1 MSPETRRTIL
11 RHAVAIDLVITASGV
26 ALLTPNAP
34 AVTFFAFVAAVAL
47 CAWLRDDEAGL
58 AATAY
63 SVVALAVFFRD
74 QIDVTTLTVFAA
86 TGAAVSAFSRAARRI
101 RQEDRGAA
109 LPAAV
114 EAAPAPAVPAVP
126 LPIGIPL
133 LVVILYADVSDSLM
147 TQFPIPSLLRPIILL
162 LAVVAWKY
170 RRVAQP
176 LTMALQLP
184 VIFLV
189 LYAIAGYASGV
200 WARNI
205 RAVDGRFSEFVKA
218 ACICVLAASLIVS
231 WQALRRALLALIV
244 TAAAMS
250 AVSIVQVT
258 TGQLENFLGG
268 MVKVQEGNIYGE
280 VNMPRA
286 SGPPVS
292 DPNFYARILL
302 VGIPMAAALAI
313 HERRRPRKLA
323 YWALAALITGGTLVT
338 YSRGAMFALFAM
350 CGLMVLA
357 LRVPL
362 RHMAGLALAG
372 VLVIAM
378 LPRAMSER
386 FLTVEALVSSEDQPV
401 RVDSSVAKRKLLYG
415 VGIRM
420 FEEHL
425 LGGVGAGNF
434 SEHYDTFANQVG
446 MAERDWGEPGSPQ
459 FPHGLYFE
467 IASETGLLGLLTYLG
482 AAAAT
487 FLYLWRARRRLLER
501 GETRRAAIASG
512 IGVALAGYLM
522 ASVFLHES
530 HVRYFGLYVGLAV
543 AVARLAR
550 HAPLPDEPLQEAA
563 A

>member
-26 ALLTPNAP
+26 ALLTPDAP
-34 AVTFFAFVAAVAL
+34 ALTFFAFVIAVAL
-47 CAWLRDDEAGL
+47 SAWLRDDEAGL

-63 SVVALAVFFRD
+63 SVVTLAIFFRE

-86 TGAAVSAFSRAARRI
+86 TGAAVSAFSRAARRV
-101 RQEDRGAA
+101 RQEDKAA
-109 LPAAV
+109 VVPV
-114 EAAPAPAVPAVP
+114 EAAPAPAFPAVP
-126 LPIGIPL
+126 LPIGVPL

-147 TQFPIPSLLRPIILL
+147 TQFPLPSLLRPIILL
-162 LAVVAWKY
+162 LAIVAFKY

-176 LTMALQLP
+176 LNVALQLP
-184 VIFLV
+184 VIFLM
-189 LYAIAGYASGV
+189 LYAIAGYATGV
-200 WARNI
+200 WARNV
-205 RAVDGRFSEFVKA
+205 RSVDGRFSEFVKA
-218 ACICVLAASLIVS
+218 TCICVLAASLIVS
-231 WQALRRALLALIV
+231 WQALRRAMLALIV

-250 AVSIVQVT
+250 AISIVQVT
-258 TGQLENFLGG
+258 TGKLENFLGG
-268 MVKVQEGNIYGE
+268 MVQVQEGNIYGQ
-280 VNMPRA
+280 VTMPRA

-302 VGIPMAAALAI
+302 VGIPLAAALAI
-313 HERRRPRKLA
+313 NEKRPRRKLA
-323 YWALAALITGGTLVT
+323 YWALGALITGGTLVT
-338 YSRGAMFALFAM
+338 YSRGAMFALMAM

-357 LRVPL
+357 LRVKPRQMVGL
-362 RHMAGLALAG
+362 AFAGL
-372 VLVIAM
+372 LVIAM

-420 FEEHL
+420 FDEHL

-434 SEHYDTFANQVG
+434 SEHYDTLANQVG
-446 MAERDWGEPGSPQ
+446 MAERDWGEPGSRQ

-467 IASETGLLGLLTYLG
+467 IASETGLLGLLTFLG
-482 AAAAT
+482 AAFAA
-487 FLYLWRARRRLLER
+487 FLYLWGARRRLLER
-501 GETRRAAIASG
+501 GETGRAAIASG

-543 AVARLAR
+543 AVARLAQN
-550 HAPLPDEPLQEAA
+550 APLPGEQLEATA
-563 A
+563 

>member
-26 ALLTPNAP
+26 ALLTPNTP

-47 CAWLRDDEAGL
+47 SAWLRDDEAGL

-63 SVVALAVFFRD
+63 SVITLAIFFRD

-86 TGAAVSAFSRAARRI
+86 TGAAVSAFSRAARRV
-101 RQEDRGAA
+101 RQEDKAA
-109 LPAAV
+109 AVPV
-114 EAAPAPAVPAVP
+114 EAAPAPAAPAVP
-126 LPIGIPL
+126 LPIGVPL

-147 TQFPIPSLLRPIILL
+147 TQFPLPSLLRPIILL
-162 LAVVAWKY
+162 LAIVAFKY

-176 LTMALQLP
+176 MNIALQLP
-184 VIFLV
+184 VIFLM
-189 LYAIAGYASGV
+189 LYAVAGYASGI
-200 WARNI
+200 WARNL

-218 ACICVLAASLIVS
+218 TFICVLAASLIVS

-250 AVSIVQVT
+250 AVSLIQVT
-258 TGQLENFLGG
+258 TGKLENFLGG
-268 MVKVQEGNIYGE
+268 MVAVQSGNIYGQ
-280 VNMPRA
+280 VTMPRA

-313 HERRRPRKLA
+313 NERRRKRKLA
-323 YWALAALITGGTLVT
+323 YWAMAAIITAGTLVT
-338 YSRGAMFALFAM
+338 YSRGAMFAVFAM

-357 LRVPL
+357 LRVKP
-362 RHMAGLALAG
+362 RHMAALALAG
-372 VLVIAM
+372 VAVIAM

-386 FLTVEALVSSEDQPV
+386 VLTVEALVSSEDQPV

-415 VGIRM
+415 VAIRM
-420 FEEHL
+420 FDEHL
-425 LGGVGAGNF
+425 IGGVGAGNF
-434 SEHYDTFANQVG
+434 NQHYDTLANQVG

-467 IASETGLLGLLTYLG
+467 IASETGLLGLLTFLG
-482 AAAAT
+482 AAFAA

-501 GETRRAAIASG
+501 GETGRAAIASG

-522 ASVFLHES
+522 ASIFLHES

-543 AVARLAR
+543 AVARLAQN
-550 HAPLPDEPLQEAA
+550 APFPGDRGQEAA

>member
-47 CAWLRDDEAGL
+47 SAWLRDDEAGL

-63 SVVALAVFFRD
+63 SVLTLAVFFRE
-74 QIDVTTLTVFAA
+74 QIDVTTLTAFAA
-86 TGAAVSAFSRAARRI
+86 TGAAVSAFARAARRV
-101 RQEDRGAA
+101 RQEGKAA
-109 LPAAV
+109 AAV
-114 EAAPAPAVPAVP
+114 EPAAAPAPAVPAVP
-126 LPIGIPL
+126 LPIGVPL

-147 TQFPIPSLLRPIILL
+147 TQFPLPSLLRPIILL
-162 LAVVAWKY
+162 LAIVAFKY
-170 RRVAQP
+170 RRIAQP
-176 LTMALQLP
+176 MTVALQLP
-184 VIFLV
+184 VIFLM
-189 LYAIAGYASGV
+189 LYALAGYASGI
-200 WARNI
+200 WARNL

-218 ACICVLAASLIVS
+218 TFICVLAASLIVS
-231 WQALRRALLALIV
+231 WQALRRAMLALIV

-250 AVSIVQVT
+250 AVSLVQVT
-258 TGQLENFLGG
+258 TGKLENFLGG
-268 MVKVQEGNIYGE
+268 MIAVQTGNIYGQ
-280 VNMPRA
+280 VTMPRA

-292 DPNFYARILL
+292 DPNFYARILM
-302 VGIPMAAALAI
+302 VGIPLAAGLAI
-313 HERRRPRKLA
+313 HERRRARKLA

-350 CGLMVLA
+350 CGMMVLA
-357 LRVPL
+357 LRVKP
-362 RHMAGLALAG
+362 RHMVALALAG
-372 VLVIAM
+372 IVTIAL

-386 FLTVEALVSSEDQPV
+386 VLTVEALVSSEDQPV

-415 VGIRM
+415 VAIRM
-420 FEEHL
+420 FDEHL
-425 LGGVGAGNF
+425 IGGVGAGNF
-434 SEHYDTFANQVG
+434 NQHYDTLANQVG

-467 IASETGLLGLLTYLG
+467 IASETGLLGLLTFLG
-482 AAAAT
+482 AAGAAL
-487 FLYLWRARRRLLER
+487 LYLWGARRRLLKR
-501 GETRRAAIASG
+501 GETGRAAIASG

-543 AVARLAR
+543 AVARLAQNPVALGEYG
-550 HAPLPDEPLQEAA
+550 HEATA
-563 A
+563 

>member
-11 RHAVAIDLVITASGV
+11 RHAVAIDLVVTASGV
-26 ALLTPNAP
+26 ALVTPNAP

-47 CAWLRDDEAGL
+47 SAWLRDDEAGL

-63 SVVALAVFFRD
+63 SVITLAIFFRE

-86 TGAAVSAFSRAARRI
+86 TGAAVSAFSRAARRV
-101 RQEDRGAA
+101 RQEEKAA
-109 LPAAV
+109 VPV
-114 EAAPAPAVPAVP
+114 EAAPVPALPAVP
-126 LPIGIPL
+126 LPIGVPL

-147 TQFPIPSLLRPIILL
+147 TQFPLPSLLRPIILL
-162 LAVVAWKY
+162 LAIVAFKY

-176 LTMALQLP
+176 LNIALQLP

-189 LYAIAGYASGV
+189 LYAVAGYASGV
-200 WARNI
+200 WAENL

-218 ACICVLAASLIVS
+218 TFICILAASLIVS
-231 WQALRRALLALIV
+231 WQALRRALLALIG

-250 AVSIVQVT
+250 AVSLVQVT
-258 TGQLENFLGG
+258 TGKLENFLGG
-268 MVKVQEGNIYGE
+268 MVAVQSGNIYGQ
-280 VNMPRA
+280 VTMPRA

-302 VGIPMAAALAI
+302 VGIPMAVGLAI
-313 HERRRPRKLA
+313 HERRPRRKIV

-338 YSRGAMFALFAM
+338 YSRGAMFALVAM

-357 LRVPL
+357 LRVRP
-362 RHMAGLALAG
+362 RHMAALALAG
-372 VLVIAM
+372 IVAIAL

-415 VGIRM
+415 VAIRM
-420 FEEHL
+420 FDEHL

-434 SEHYDTFANQVG
+434 GEHYDTLANQVG
-446 MAERDWGEPGSPQ
+446 MAERDWGEPGSRQ

-467 IASETGLLGLLTYLG
+467 IASETGLLGLLTFLG
-482 AAAAT
+482 AAFAA
-487 FLYLWRARRRLLER
+487 FLYLWGARRRLLER
-501 GETRRAAIASG
+501 GETGRAAIASG

-543 AVARLAR
+543 AVARLAQNT
-550 HAPLPDEPLQEAA
+550 PLLHEQGDRQEATA
-563 A
+563 

>member
-34 AVTFFAFVAAVAL
+34 AVTFLAFVAAVAL
-47 CAWLRDDEAGL
+47 SAWLRDDEAGL

-63 SVVALAVFFRD
+63 SVITLALFFRG

-86 TGAAVSAFSRAARRI
+86 CGAAVSAFSRAARRV
-101 RQEDRGAA
+101 RQEDK
-109 LPAAV
+109 AAV
-114 EAAPAPAVPAVP
+114 IPTEAAPAAAPALPAVP
-126 LPIGIPL
+126 LPIGVPL
-133 LVVILYADVSDSLM
+133 LVIVLYADVSDSLM
-147 TQFPIPSLLRPIILL
+147 TQFPLPSLLRPIILL
-162 LAVVAWKY
+162 LAIVAWKY

-176 LTMALQLP
+176 LNVALQLP
-184 VIFLV
+184 VIFLM
-189 LYAIAGYASGV
+189 LYAIAGYATGV

-218 ACICVLAASLIVS
+218 TCICVLAASLLVS

-250 AVSIVQVT
+250 AVSLVQVT
-258 TGQLENFLGG
+258 TGKLENFLGG

-280 VNMPRA
+280 VTMPRA

-357 LRVPL
+357 LRVRP
-362 RHMAGLALAG
+362 RHMVGLALVG
-372 VLVIAM
+372 VLVITM

-386 FLTVEALVSSEDQPV
+386 FLTIEALASSEDQPV

-420 FEEHL
+420 FDAHL

-434 SEHYDTFANQVG
+434 NEHYETFANQVK
-446 MAERDWGEPGSPQ
+446 MAERDWNEPGSPQ

-467 IASETGLLGLLTYLG
+467 IASETGLMGLLTFLG
-482 AAAAT
+482 AAAAA
-487 FLYLWRARRRLLER
+487 FLYLWGARRKLLER

-550 HAPLPDEPLQEAA
+550 NAPMPDPQPQEATA
-563 A
+563 

>member
-26 ALLTPNAP
+26 ALVAPDAP
-34 AVTFFAFVAAVAL
+34 AVTFFSFVAAVAL
-47 CAWLRDDEAGL
+47 AAWLRDDEAGL

-63 SVVALAVFFRD
+63 SVLTLAVFFRE
-74 QIDVTTLTVFAA
+74 QIDVTTLTAFAA
-86 TGAAVSAFSRAARRI
+86 TGAAVSAFARAARRV
-101 RQEDRGAA
+101 RQEGKA
-109 LPAAV
+109 AAV
-114 EAAPAPAVPAVP
+114 PAEPAVAPTAAVPAVP
-126 LPIGIPL
+126 LPIGVPL

-147 TQFPIPSLLRPIILL
+147 TKFPLPSLLRPIILL
-162 LAVVAWKY
+162 LAIVAFKY

-176 LTMALQLP
+176 MNVALQLP
-184 VIFLV
+184 VIFLM
-189 LYAIAGYASGV
+189 LYALAGYASGV
-200 WARNI
+200 WAINL

-218 ACICVLAASLIVS
+218 TFICVLAASLIVS
-231 WQALRRALLALIV
+231 WQALRRAMLALIV

-250 AVSIVQVT
+250 AVSLVQVT
-258 TGQLENFLGG
+258 TGKLENFLGG
-268 MVKVQEGNIYGE
+268 MVAVQSGNIYGE
-280 VNMPRA
+280 ITMPRA

-302 VGIPMAAALAI
+302 VGIPLAAGLAI
-313 HERRRPRKLA
+313 NERRRSRKLA
-323 YWALAALITGGTLVT
+323 YWALAALISGGTLVT

-357 LRVPL
+357 LRVKP
-362 RHMAGLALAG
+362 RHMAALALAG
-372 VLVIAM
+372 VVVIAL

-386 FLTVEALVSSEDQPV
+386 VLTVEALVSSEEQPV

-415 VGIRM
+415 VAIRM
-420 FEEHL
+420 FDEHL

-434 SEHYDTFANQVG
+434 NQHYDTLANQVG
-446 MAERDWGEPGSPQ
+446 MAERDWGVPGSPQ

-467 IASETGLLGLLTYLG
+467 IASETGLLGLLTFLG
-482 AAAAT
+482 AAGAA
-487 FLYLWRARRRLLER
+487 FLYLWGARRRLLDR
-501 GETRRAAIASG
+501 GETGRAAIASG

-543 AVARLAR
+543 AVARLAQN
-550 HAPLPDEPLQEAA
+550 PPLQDHGQEALA
-563 A
+563 

>member
-47 CAWLRDDEAGL
+47 SAWLRDDEAGL

-63 SVVALAVFFRD
+63 SVLALAGFFRD
-74 QIDVTTLTVFAA
+74 QIDVTTLTAFAA
-86 TGAAVSAFSRAARRI
+86 TGAAVSAFARAARRV
-101 RQEDRGAA
+101 RQEGKAA
-109 LPAAV
+109 EVPAEPA
-114 EAAPAPAVPAVP
+114 AAPAPVVPAVP
-126 LPIGIPL
+126 LPIGVPL

-147 TQFPIPSLLRPIILL
+147 TKFPLPSLLRPIILL
-162 LAVVAWKY
+162 LAIVAFKY

-176 LTMALQLP
+176 MNVALQLP
-184 VIFLV
+184 VIFLM
-189 LYAIAGYASGV
+189 LYALAGYASGI
-200 WARNI
+200 WAINL

-218 ACICVLAASLIVS
+218 TFICVLAASLIVS
-231 WQALRRALLALIV
+231 WQALRRAMLALIV

-250 AVSIVQVT
+250 AVSLVQVT
-258 TGQLENFLGG
+258 TGKLENFLGG
-268 MVKVQEGNIYGE
+268 MVAVQSGNIYGE
-280 VNMPRA
+280 ITMPRA

-302 VGIPMAAALAI
+302 VGIPLAAGLAI
-313 HERRRPRKLA
+313 NERRRSRKLA
-323 YWALAALITGGTLVT
+323 YWALAALISGGTLVT

-357 LRVPL
+357 LRVKP
-362 RHMAGLALAG
+362 RHMAALALAG
-372 VLVIAM
+372 IMVIAL

-386 FLTVEALVSSEDQPV
+386 VLTVEALVSSDEQPV

-415 VGIRM
+415 VAIRM
-420 FEEHL
+420 FDEHL

-434 SEHYDTFANQVG
+434 NQHYDTLANQVG
-446 MAERDWGEPGSPQ
+446 MAERDWGVPGSPQ

-467 IASETGLLGLLTYLG
+467 IASETGLLGLLTFLG
-482 AAAAT
+482 AAGAA
-487 FLYLWRARRRLLER
+487 FLYLWGARRRLLDR
-501 GETRRAAIASG
+501 GETGRAAIASG

-543 AVARLAR
+543 AVARLAQNPPVLDQGR
-550 HAPLPDEPLQEAA
+550 EAMA
-563 A
+563 

>member
-47 CAWLRDDEAGL
+47 SAWLRDDEAGL

-63 SVVALAVFFRD
+63 SVITLAIFFRE

-86 TGAAVSAFSRAARRI
+86 TGAAVSAFSRAARRV
-101 RQEDRGAA
+101 RQEEQAA
-109 LPAAV
+109 AVPV

-126 LPIGIPL
+126 LPIGVPL

-147 TQFPIPSLLRPIILL
+147 TQFPLPSLLRPIILL
-162 LAVVAWKY
+162 LAIVAFKY

-176 LTMALQLP
+176 MNIALQLP

-189 LYAIAGYASGV
+189 LYAVAGYASGI
-200 WARNI
+200 WARNL

-218 ACICVLAASLIVS
+218 TFICILAASLIVS
-231 WQALRRALLALIV
+231 WQALRRALLALIG

-250 AVSIVQVT
+250 AVSLIQVT
-258 TGQLENFLGG
+258 TGKLENFLGG
-268 MVKVQEGNIYGE
+268 MVAVQSGNIYGQ
-280 VNMPRA
+280 VTMPRA

-302 VGIPMAAALAI
+302 VGIPLAAALAI
-313 HERRRPRKLA
+313 NERRRGRKLA

-338 YSRGAMFALFAM
+338 YSRGAMFAVFAM

-357 LRVPL
+357 LRVRP
-362 RHMAGLALAG
+362 RHMFALALAG
-372 VLVIAM
+372 IAVIAM

-386 FLTVEALVSSEDQPV
+386 VLTVEALVSSADQPV

-415 VGIRM
+415 VAIRM
-420 FEEHL
+420 FDEHL
-425 LGGVGAGNF
+425 IGGVGAGNF
-434 SEHYDTFANQVG
+434 NQHYDTLANQVG

-467 IASETGLLGLLTYLG
+467 IASETGLLGLLTFLG
-482 AAAAT
+482 AAGAA
-487 FLYLWRARRRLLER
+487 FLYLWGARRRLLAR
-501 GETRRAAIASG
+501 GETGRAAIASG

-543 AVARLAR
+543 AVARLAQNAQFPGDHGR
-550 HAPLPDEPLQEAA
+550 EATA
-563 A
+563 